1 MFTFFRT
8 GIVAIAFLSA
18 LMSTVSQS
26 AAERPCIGR
35 RCRQPGAHAPARPQP
50 QRPSNPSVENPTRQC
65 TLPVAPLID
74 LHRCDRRGHGMARAE
89 YACDIKK
96 GMDLID
102 GGLAGK
108 LTTPIK
114 MCRLLLGDLRAN
126 CCQQVREAASQ
137 RCQQEVEANAR
148 GDRKCVF
155 TPPCARKI
163 FCPVAWI
170 FEEKRSQCC
179 TSLKPQ
185 GIDLLKAYCQSR
197 VYAMTDTCSVTIL
210 PQPSDGYVTIQPVG
224 TPEVLDPNTGGT
236 PGNLPDR
243 TQGDSSSVY

>member
-1 MFTFFRT
+1 MCTFFRA
-8 GIVAIAFLSA
+8 GIVAIALLSA
-18 LMSTVSQS
+18 LISTDSES

-35 RCRQPGAHAPARPQP
+35 RCRQPVAHAPARPQP
-50 QRPSNPSVENPTRQC
+50 QRPSNPSVGNPTRQC

-89 YACDIKK
+89 YTCDIRK

-102 GGLAGK
+102 GGLTGK
-108 LTTPIK
+108 LTAPIK
-114 MCRLLLGDLRAN
+114 MCRLLLGELRAN
-126 CCQQVREAASQ
+126 CCQQLRAAAIQ
-137 RCQQEVEANAR
+137 RCQQEVAANAQR
-148 GDRKCVF
+148 DRKCVF
-155 TPPCARKI
+155 KPPCARKL

-185 GIDLLKAYCQSR
+185 GIALLKAYCESR
-197 VYAMTDTCSVTIL
+197 VNAMTGTCSATIL

-224 TPEVLDPNTGGT
+224 TPEVLDPNADGT
-236 PGNLPDR
+236 PGDLPEA
-243 TQGDSSSVY
+243 DSSSIY